1 MPEPTSSSSNNGFA
15 TYHPLTIRQQS
26 PPPERPIPTLPLRSS
41 FRPSAASSPIDL
53 PRYNPLANIDRTVPL
68 PNIERTAPQQL
79 QRTPPLTQ
87 HQIDALILESRDLIK
102 DLVNRANQI
111 DRLVRNIY
119 FDLET
124 RPSPRARSPYRPDV

>member
-53 PRYNPLANIDRTVPL
+53 PRYNPQA
-68 PNIERTAPQQL
+68 NIERIAPQQL

-87 HQIDALILESRDLIK
+87 HQIDALILETRDLIK
-102 DLVNRANQI
+102 DLVNRANQV

>member
-1 MPEPTSSSSNNGFA
+1 MPEPTSSSSNNGLA

-53 PRYNPLANIDRTVPL
+53 PRYNPLL
-68 PNIERTAPQQL
+68 NIERTAPQQL

-124 RPSPRARSPYRPDV
+124 RPTPRPRSPYRPDV